1 MKQASPIEAPPNNG
15 TTSEGV
21 TQWLDGGTMH
31 IRHWLVFVVS
41 PQTRP
46 NCDCVTQSP
55 DFNAAQ
61 VCAAFTDD
69 LRTAI
74 TACLFSTTC
83 LLLSTF
89 SHLPFPLNR
98 VASPEGMPSAPTFSR
113 HLPPYTS
120 SVPFVAFSSLLQSSF
135 AYSMGLLFYNVPNAI
150 KMHSRCTS

>member
-1 MKQASPIEAPPNNG
+1 
-15 TTSEGV
+15 
-21 TQWLDGGTMH
+21 MH

-61 VCAAFTDD
+61 VCAAFADD
-69 LRTAI
+69 LRTVI

-83 LLLSTF
+83 LLLSTS

-113 HLPPYTS
+113 HLPSIHVKRRFCCILHAPTI
-120 SVPFVAFSSLLQSSF
+120 V
-135 AYSMGLLFYNVPNAI
+135 FYI
-150 KMHSRCTS
+150 FDGFIIL